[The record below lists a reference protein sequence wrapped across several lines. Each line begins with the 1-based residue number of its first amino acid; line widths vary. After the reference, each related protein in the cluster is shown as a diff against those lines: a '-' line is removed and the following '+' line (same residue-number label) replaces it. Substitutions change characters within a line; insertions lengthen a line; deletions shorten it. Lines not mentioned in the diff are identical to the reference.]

1 MATKKSPKA
10 KRRLT
15 ALVTGASRGIGRA
28 TAKALAA
35 RGVRVAIHYRVD
47 RAAANRLLKELP
59 GKGHFL
65 VAGNLGEP
73 EGAETLFVAALT
85 QAERLD
91 ILVNCAGIFEEHPIG
106 EVKFPEWKKAWERTM
121 AINLFAPTHLTF
133 LAAEHMAKQ
142 GGGRIVNLSSRGA
155 YGGQTKTSAYSAS
168 KAALNSMSHSF
179 AKTVAKDGVLVYVVA
194 PSWVDTDMAAPFI
207 HGANEASVRTPI
219 PLGRVT
225 TPDEVAATVAWL
237 SLDAPAAM
245 TGAIVDINGA
255 VHLRH

>member
-1 MATKKSPKA
+1 MTTKKTWKSAP
-10 KRRLT
+10 T

-28 TAKALAA
+28 TAKELAA
-35 RGVRVAIHYRVD
+35 RGVRVVIQYRTD
-47 RAAANRLLKELP
+47 RKSAAHLRKELP
-59 GKGHFL
+59 GRGHLL
-65 VAGNLGEP
+65 VAADLGEP
-73 EGAETLFVAALT
+73 DGAEKLFAAVL
-85 QAERLD
+85 AEVDRVD

-106 EVKFPEWKKAWERTM
+106 EVTFAEWKRAWERTM

-133 LAAEHMAKQ
+133 LAAEHMAKN

-155 YGGQTKTSAYSAS
+155 YGGQTRTAAYSAS
-168 KAALNSMSHSF
+168 KAALNSMSQSF
-179 AKTVAKDGVLVYVVA
+179 AKTVAKDGVLVFVVA

-207 HGANEASVRTPI
+207 RGDKETAVRSHI

-225 TPDEVAATVAWL
+225 TPEEVAATVRWL

-245 TGAIVDINGA
+245 TGGIVDINGA